1 MTFWIAATLLAS
13 GIAALLM
20 RTLARRG
27 TATRTAA
34 EADIGVYREQL
45 ADVARDAERG
55 TIAAAEAERS
65 RTEISRRILE
75 ADRAMAAAAGEGAG
89 AGPVLVPS
97 VMVVAALAAAVLV
110 YERIGA
116 PGYPDQPIAGKIARA
131 EEIRAGRPSQA
142 EAESAAKLPA
152 PPTPAPDFATLM
164 ERLRKAVAERPGD
177 LTGQELL
184 VRNESALGNFGAAA
198 AAQVQV
204 IAIKA
209 DAATADD
216 YAGLADLYVM
226 ATGGYV
232 SPEAELAAG
241 KSLARDPKNGT
252 ARFYLGLMWAQT
264 GRPDH
269 AFRLWRALL
278 AEGPEEA
285 PWMAPI
291 RAEIENLAAAAG
303 VSYTPLPAK
312 KLKGPSANDV
322 AAASDMSEGDRAEM
336 IKGMVAQLSERLFAQ
351 GGSPE
356 EWARLIS
363 SLGVLGDKDK
373 AREAWGKAQ
382 AAFAGQD
389 AALAALRQAAVQA
402 GVDG

>member
-34 EADIGVYREQL
+34 EADIGVYRDQL
-45 ADVARDAERG
+45 ADIARDAERG
-55 TIAAAEAERS
+55 TIGAAEAERS

-75 ADRAMAAAAGEGAG
+75 ADRAMAAAAGKDGG

-116 PGYPDQPIAGKIARA
+116 PGYPDMPIAGQIARA
-131 EEIRAGRPSQA
+131 EEIRARRPSQVDA
-142 EAESAAKLPA
+142 AAAAKLPA
-152 PPTPAPDFATLM
+152 PPAPAPDFATLM
-164 ERLRKAVAERPGD
+164 ERLRKAVTERPGD
-177 LTGQELL
+177 LTGQQLL
-184 VRNESALGNFGAAA
+184 ARNEAALGNFSAAA

-204 IAIKA
+204 IDLKA
-209 DAATADD
+209 RDATADD
-216 YAGLADLYVM
+216 YARLADLYVM

-241 KSLARDPKNGT
+241 EALARDRKNGT
-252 ARFYLGLMWAQT
+252 ARFYIGLMWAQT

-269 AFRLWRALL
+269 AFGFWRALL
-278 AEGPEEA
+278 EEGPEDA
-285 PWMAPI
+285 PWIAPI
-291 RAEIENLAAAAG
+291 REQIAALAAAAG
-303 VSYTPLPAK
+303 VDYTPPAA
-312 KLKGPSANDV
+312 LKGPSAGDV
-322 AAASDMSEGDRAEM
+322 AAASEMSAGDRAEM
-336 IKGMVAQLSERLFAQ
+336 IKGMVAQLSDRLYSE

-356 EWARLIS
+356 EWARLIT
-363 SLGVLGDKDK
+363 SLGVLGEKDK
-373 AREAWGKAQ
+373 AKEAWGKAQ

-389 AALAALRQAAVQA
+389 AALATLRQAAVQA
-402 GVDG
+402 GVAG